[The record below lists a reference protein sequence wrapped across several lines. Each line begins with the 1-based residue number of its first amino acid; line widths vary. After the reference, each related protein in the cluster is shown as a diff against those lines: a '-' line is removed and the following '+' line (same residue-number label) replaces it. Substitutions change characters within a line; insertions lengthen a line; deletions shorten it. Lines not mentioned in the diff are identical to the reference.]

1 MVSVKDI
8 GICGPPFRFPVEEG
22 KVRELARA
30 VGATD
35 PAYLH
40 GTTPLAPPTF
50 LGIAG
55 RFWGYTFDEPRD
67 TPLAAVELDRSL
79 LLHAEEEYEYPN
91 GLPRA
96 GIVLT
101 AQTRIKDVI
110 EKDGRRGGKLVFVI
124 TETEFRGPSG
134 SIVAV
139 SRQTVVK
146 TEKAPA

>member
-8 GICGPPFRFPVEEG
+8 GISGPPFRFPVEEG

-30 VGATD
+30 LGTSD
-35 PAYLH
+35 PAYLD
-40 GTTPLAPPTF
+40 GSTPLVPPTF

-55 RFWGYTFDEPRD
+55 RFWGYTFDDPRD
-67 TPLAAVELDRSL
+67 TALAAVDLDRSL

-96 GIVLT
+96 GTELT
-101 AQTRIKDVI
+101 ARTFIKDVI
-110 EKDGRRGGKLVFVI
+110 EKDGARGGKLVFV
-124 TETEFRGPSG
+124 TTQTEFRDSSG